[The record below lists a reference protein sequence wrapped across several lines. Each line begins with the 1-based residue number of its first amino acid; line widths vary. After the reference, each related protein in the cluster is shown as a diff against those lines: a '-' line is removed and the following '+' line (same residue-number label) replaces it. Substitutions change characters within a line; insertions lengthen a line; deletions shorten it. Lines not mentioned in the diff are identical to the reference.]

1 MKASDIV
8 RTTLKIDTLDV
19 TEARK
24 LLLAILERHPTAV
37 MKSMKADAVPLFKVV
52 IRHIPE
58 GLMVAAVKVV
68 REITRCA
75 LKEAKDF
82 VEGVAL
88 IPGKEDMPYGTL
100 AQNIT
105 RERAN
110 MILEDAKA
118 ASGNFNNGSIV
129 LEVVPQDVPWT
140 YYYRMENP

>member
-1 MKASDIV
+1 MKASDII

-52 IRHIPE
+52 IRNIPE
-58 GLMVAAVKVV
+58 GLMVTAVKVV

-88 IPGKEDMPYGTL
+88 IPGKEDMPYGTI

-118 ASGNFNNGSIV
+118 VGNFNNRSIV
-129 LEVVPQDVPWT
+129 FEVVPQDVPWT
-140 YYYRMENP
+140 YFYRMENP

>member
-1 MKASDIV
+1 
-8 RTTLKIDTLDV
+8 
-19 TEARK
+19 
-24 LLLAILERHPTAV
+24 
-37 MKSMKADAVPLFKVV
+37 
-52 IRHIPE
+52 
-58 GLMVAAVKVV
+58 MVAAVKVV

-88 IPGKEDMPYGTL
+88 IPGKEDMPYGTI

-118 ASGNFNNGSIV
+118 VGNFNNRSIV
-129 LEVVPQDVPWT
+129 FEVVPQDVPWT
-140 YYYRMENP
+140 YYYRMENPSTSY